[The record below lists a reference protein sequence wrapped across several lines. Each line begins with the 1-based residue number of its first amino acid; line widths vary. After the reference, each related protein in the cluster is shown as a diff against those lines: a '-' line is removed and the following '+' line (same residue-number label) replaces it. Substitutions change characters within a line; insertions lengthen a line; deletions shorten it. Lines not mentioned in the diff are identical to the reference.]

1 MQEVLLYRLKAFFPS
16 FEERGKGRVGEKGT
30 MLRLNASDPI
40 TWREEP
46 RSSDMKRVGEIVVSS
61 GFFSD
66 AEVEI
71 AVELVKERLNKGV
84 ESGYY
89 FLFAEQ
95 DQKLAGYSCFG
106 PIPCTL
112 ESYDIY
118 WIAVQQDLRR
128 SGLGVEIL
136 KRVEEK
142 IAEMGGKRI
151 YVETSSRE
159 QYQPTRSFYSR
170 CGYRKEATLE
180 NFYSSG
186 DHKVIYLKV
195 L

>member
-1 MQEVLLYRLKAFFPS
+1 MVVQPK
-16 FEERGKGRVGEKGT
+16 
-30 MLRLNASDPI
+30 DPI

-46 RSSDMKRVGEIVVSS
+46 QPSDMRRIREIVDSS

-66 AEVEI
+66 AEVEV
-71 AVELVKERLNKGV
+71 AVELVQERLNKGT

-89 FLFAEQ
+89 FLFAER
-95 DQKLAGYSCFG
+95 DRTVAGYSCFG
-106 PIPCTL
+106 PIPCTE

-118 WIAVQQDLRR
+118 WIAVQEELRR
-128 SGLGVEIL
+128 SGLGAKIL
-136 KRVEEK
+136 KRVENRIK
-142 IAEMGGKRI
+142 EMGGKRV

-159 QYQPTRSFYSR
+159 QYKPTRSFYSR

-180 NFYSSG
+180 DFYSPG
-186 DHKVIYLKV
+186 DDKVIYLRV

>member
-1 MQEVLLYRLKAFFPS
+1 MSIQPY
-16 FEERGKGRVGEKGT
+16 GQ
-30 MLRLNASDPI
+30 I

-46 RSSDMKRVGEIVVSS
+46 RPSDRKRVREIVVSS
-61 GFFSD
+61 RFFSE
-66 AEVEI
+66 AEIEV
-71 AVELVKERLNKGV
+71 AVELVQERLNKGV

-95 DQKLAGYSCFG
+95 DQKVAGYSCFG
-106 PIPCTL
+106 PIPCTV

-118 WIAVQQDLRR
+118 WIAVQQELRR

-136 KRVEEK
+136 KNVEER
-142 IAEMGGKRI
+142 IREMGGKRI
-151 YVETSSRE
+151 YVETSSRQ
-159 QYQPTRSFYSR
+159 QYRPTRSFYSR
-170 CGYRKEATLE
+170 CGYRREATLE

-186 DHKVIYLKV
+186 DHKVIYLRV